1 MKSYRKFDKTAIKPP
16 TTKIPSRLSKL
27 IVTETDDAS
36 SV

>member
-1 MKSYRKFDKTAIKPP
+1 MKPYRKFDRTAIKPP
-16 TTKIPSRLSKL
+16 TTKMPSRPSKL